1 MLKPSGLILTSALIL
16 MALNSSAPA
25 QNNLASPANNFQPAK
40 ASAPATTPA
49 PDTDRVRDG
58 LLGPVRRV
66 RTETAK
72 LANKNGTLVEQ
83 PRVLLEVAAYDLKG
97 TKIENAYFPVNGET
111 LTGKEVYKYD
121 EKGNIS
127 EMTLQ
132 GADGSL
138 LSKETYSYEYD
149 MLGNWTRMATSVAV
163 VAGGKLSFEPVE
175 LTYRTITY
183 YLDENLVKM
192 VQPATP
198 AAAGVNGPANA
209 SGEVAKAN
217 APSSTLTSG
226 AVPVKDSGASKTPA
240 NVSLPAVMS
249 VDKSKMVAG
258 TDSVK
263 APVNSASANSNG
275 PAVSMNAEPPANPV
289 PKPLLKPVSG
299 GVLNG
304 KAINLPKPVLSESAK
319 RLRLN
324 EVINI
329 EVVIDETGKVISA
342 RATSGNMMLRDACV
356 QAAQRARFSPTK
368 ISGQPVKVS
377 GNITYTINLSQQ

>member
-1 MLKPSGLILTSALIL
+1 MLKRNGLLCASALLL
-16 MALNSSAPA
+16 MALHSSAPA
-25 QNNLASPANNFQPAK
+25 QNNLASQPNNFQPAK
-40 ASAPATTPA
+40 ASAPAPSVTA
-49 PDTDRVRDG
+49 DTDRVRDG

-66 RTETAK
+66 RTESAK
-72 LANKNGTLVEQ
+72 LLNKNGALVEQ

-97 TKIENAYFPVNGET
+97 AKIENAYFPVSGET

-138 LSKETYSYEYD
+138 LSKETYTYEYD
-149 MLGNWTRMATSVAV
+149 MLGNWTRMSTSVAV

-175 LTYRTITY
+175 VTYRAITY
-183 YLDENLVKM
+183 YLDENLAKM

-198 AAAGVNGPANA
+198 AANANGQANL
-209 SGEVAKAN
+209 SVEQPKAN
-217 APSSTLTSG
+217 AQPAPLASGTSAVKENG
-226 AVPVKDSGASKTPA
+226 AGKSAA
-240 NVSLPAVMS
+240 ALSLPAVMS
-249 VDKSKMVAG
+249 LDKSKMLAG
-258 TDSVK
+258 SDGVK
-263 APVNSASANSNG
+263 APVNSAVTGSS
-275 PAVSMNAEPPANPV
+275 PAVLMNAEPPANPT

-304 KAINLPKPVLSESAK
+304 KAINLPKPVLPEAAK
-319 RLRLN
+319 RLRSN
-324 EVINI
+324 DTINI
-329 EVVIDETGKVISA
+329 EVVIDETGKVIAA
-342 RATSGNMMLRDACV
+342 RAMSGNMMLREACV

-377 GNITYTINLSQQ
+377 GNITYTFNLAQ

>member
-1 MLKPSGLILTSALIL
+1 MLKPTGLTCASAFLL
-16 MALNSSAPA
+16 MALNLSASA
-25 QNNLASPANNFQPAK
+25 QNNVASPPNSFQPAK
-40 ASAPATTPA
+40 ASVTAKPATT
-49 PDTDRVRDG
+49 DTDRVRDG

-72 LANKNGTLVEQ
+72 LANKNGTLAEQ

-97 TKIENAYFPVNGET
+97 AKIENAYFPVNGET

-138 LSKETYSYEYD
+138 LSKETYTYEYD
-149 MLGNWTRMATSVAV
+149 MLGNWTRMSTSVAV

-175 LTYRTITY
+175 ITYRTITY
-183 YLDENLVKM
+183 YLDENMAKM

-198 AAAGVNGPANA
+198 PAANITGPANSSA
-209 SGEVAKAN
+209 GGAKAS
-217 APSSTLTSG
+217 AQPATLTSG
-226 AVPVKDSGASKTPA
+226 TSPVKESGAVKGPTSL
-240 NVSLPAVMS
+240 SLPAVMS
-249 VDKSKMVAG
+249 LDKSKLMTG
-258 TDSVK
+258 TEGVK
-263 APVNSASANSNG
+263 APLNNSGAGSSG
-275 PAVSMNAEPPANPV
+275 PAVSMSAEPPATPT
-289 PKPLLKPVSG
+289 PKPLLKPISG

-304 KAINLPKPVLSESAK
+304 KAINLPKPVLPETAK
-319 RLRLN
+319 RMRIDTVVN
-324 EVINI
+324 V

-342 RATSGNMMLRDACV
+342 RAESGNMVLRDVCV

-377 GNITYTINLSQQ
+377 GNITYTFNLSQ

>member
-1 MLKPSGLILTSALIL
+1 MLKRSGLILTSALIL
-16 MALNSSAPA
+16 MTLNSSAPA
-25 QNNLASPANNFQPAK
+25 QNNLASPPNNFQPAK

-209 SGEVAKAN
+209 SGGVAKAN

-226 AVPVKDSGASKTPA
+226 AVPVKDSGANRTPA

-258 TDSVK
+258 TDGVK
-263 APVNSASANSNG
+263 APVNSASAGSNG
-275 PAVSMNAEPPANPV
+275 PAVSMNAEPPDNPT